1 MNFISKQGL
10 KSSYKVLKKI
20 VDNFENDR
28 SWYQFPKY
36 KFYCEPNLAKRRLNF
51 TVSEKKNYKKL
62 KLRMNVL
69 AYADGE
75 KNLAQIS
82 KIINQPINKIIK
94 ELKILVKNKV
104 LKIS

>member
-1 MNFISKQGL
+1 MHKAFQYMPDNVKTKYFIQLDADMIL
-10 KSSYKVLKKI
+10 KENSILRYLK
-20 VDNFENDR
+20 
-28 SWYQFPKY
+28 
-36 KFYCEPNLAKRRLNF
+36 
-51 TVSEKKNYKKL
+51 KKNYKKL
-62 KLRMNVL
+62 KLRMNIL
-69 AYADGE
+69 AYSDGE

>member
-1 MNFISKQGL
+1 MNI
-10 KSSYKVLKKI
+10 
-20 VDNFENDR
+20 
-28 SWYQFPKY
+28 
-36 KFYCEPNLAKRRLNF
+36 
-51 TVSEKKNYKKL
+51 
-62 KLRMNVL
+62 L
-69 AYADGE
+69 AYSDGE